1 MRSLRRRAMLFGLLW
16 AGLVVAI
23 GGLLLVVF
31 FNQLTLRRFDASLAE
46 RHLGLIAALGSADG
60 DLEIVET
67 LLPDPAYRRPY
78 SGRYWQVE
86 GDNGTVAVSRS
97 LFDTLLERPNVRMG
111 ERRFWDGVGPDGP
124 VRGITEMVRL
134 DDGRSLVATTAQ
146 SLTELVT
153 DRRDVRR
160 SLLATFAFV
169 GVLGVLGAALIVG
182 ATLRP
187 LGRLRADVVG
197 RWDRGEN
204 LDPGSYPEEVAPLVA
219 DINTLLERN
228 REIVER
234 GRRQAADLAHAL
246 KTPVAILR
254 NALDAAPRDVGDEAR
269 LALDR
274 VEAQLQTQLA
284 RIRAANASVLARGR
298 LPVGKSVDRLLRLFC
313 SLPEARELEFD
324 LDLPDGLVVA
334 MDVQDLEEILGN
346 LIENA
351 VRHARTKVRVSG
363 RREGSASIVDIE
375 DDGPGI
381 PEAER
386 REALRSGGR
395 LDVSAPGTGLGLAI
409 ASDLTAAYGGELA
422 LERSPTLGGLRVRL
436 RVPDRAGL
444 GGPG

>member
-16 AGLVVAI
+16 AALVVAI

-31 FNQLTLRRFDASLAE
+31 FNQLTLRRFDAGLAE
-46 RHLGLIAALGSADG
+46 RHLGLIAALGNADG
-60 DLEIVET
+60 DLEILEG
-67 LLPDPAYRRPY
+67 LLPDPAYQRPY

-86 GDNGTVAVSRS
+86 ADNGTLAVSRS
-97 LFDTLLERPNVRMG
+97 LFDTLLDHPDVRTG
-111 ERRFWDGVGPDGP
+111 ERVFWDGAGPDGP

-134 DDGRSLVATTAQ
+134 DDGRSYVATTAQ
-146 SLTELVT
+146 GLTELVT

-254 NALDAAPRDVGDEAR
+254 NALDAAPRDAGDEAR

-284 RIRAANASVLARGR
+284 RIRASNASVLARGR
-298 LPVGKSVDRLLRLFC
+298 LPVRKSVERLLRLFR
-313 SLPEARELEFD
+313 SLPEAREITFD
-324 LDLPDGLVVA
+324 LDLPEGLAVA
-334 MDVQDLEEILGN
+334 MDAQDLEEILGN

-351 VRHARTKVRVSG
+351 VRHARATVRISG
-363 RREGSASIVDIE
+363 RRDGAAVILAIE

-381 PEAER
+381 PEHER
-386 REALRSGGR
+386 REALRSGVR
-395 LDVSAPGTGLGLAI
+395 LDVSYPGTGLGLAI
-409 ASDLTAAYGGELA
+409 ASDLAAAYGGDLT
-422 LERSPTLGGLRVRL
+422 LDQSPTLGGLIARL

-444 GGPG
+444 GGPR